1 MQSAFPINCEL
12 YLSNAFMHYAYILS
26 DLTRCIF
33 IIINIDVLQ
42 FLSRKR
48 LQFYNSFG

>member
-1 MQSAFPINCEL
+1 
-12 YLSNAFMHYAYILS
+12 MHYAYILY

-33 IIINIDVLQ
+33 IIVIINIDVLQ
-42 FLSRKR
+42 FLSRER